1 MEIEV
6 LNKKN
11 NYYELY
17 HVYEDKALGDKVVK
31 FIGLFSS
38 TQNAWK
44 AIKALRQQPGFCLHS
59 QKCFKLSNIV
69 SIGNYEWKE
78 GFCTVE
84 EAFEYQKRIFRDDE

>member
-31 FIGLFSS
+31 FIGLFSLH
-38 TQNAWK
+38 K
-44 AIKALRQQPGFCLHS
+44 MPG
-59 QKCFKLSNIV
+59 KLL
-69 SIGNYEWKE
+69 KH
-78 GFCTVE
+78 
-84 EAFEYQKRIFRDDE
+84 

>member
-44 AIKALRQQPGFCLHS
+44 AIKALRHQPGFACILKNVLNFLILYLLVIMNGKKVFV
-59 QKCFKLSNIV
+59 QLKKLSNI
-69 SIGNYEWKE
+69 K
-78 GFCTVE
+78 
-84 EAFEYQKRIFRDDE
+84 KRIFRDDE

>member
-44 AIKALRQQPGFCLHS
+44 AIKA
-59 QKCFKLSNIV
+59 
-69 SIGNYEWKE
+69 
-78 GFCTVE
+78 
-84 EAFEYQKRIFRDDE
+84 

>member
-44 AIKALRQQPGFCLHS
+44 AIKASTWFLP
-59 QKCFKLSNIV
+59 
-69 SIGNYEWKE
+69 
-78 GFCTVE
+78 
-84 EAFEYQKRIFRDDE
+84 AFSKMF

>member
-31 FIGLFSS
+31 FIGFLNSA
-38 TQNAWK
+38 T
-44 AIKALRQQPGFCLHS
+44 LL
-59 QKCFKLSNIV
+59 
-69 SIGNYEWKE
+69 
-78 GFCTVE
+78 
-84 EAFEYQKRIFRDDE
+84 

>member
-38 TQNAWK
+38 
-44 AIKALRQQPGFCLHS
+44 
-59 QKCFKLSNIV
+59 IV

>member
-44 AIKALRQQPGFCLHS
+44 AIKALRHQPDRKSTRLNSSHS
-59 QKCFKLSNIV
+59 GQSRMP
-69 SIGNYEWKE
+69 SS
-78 GFCTVE
+78 
-84 EAFEYQKRIFRDDE
+84 A

>member
-44 AIKALRQQPGFCLHS
+44 AIKALRHQPGF
-59 QKCFKLSNIV
+59 
-69 SIGNYEWKE
+69 Y
-78 GFCTVE
+78 
-84 EAFEYQKRIFRDDE
+84 Y